1 MATHQK
7 LINKS
12 ASLDMLDHFMAPK
25 PLFSVG
31 QPESIKLALNI
42 ARRLGSLKA
51 ESMHAI
57 CD

>member
-1 MATHQK
+1 
-7 LINKS
+7 
-12 ASLDMLDHFMAPK
+12 MLDHFMAPK